1 MHGLQTIK
9 YLNEQKTAEAIM
21 AKHQKV
27 DLSEK
32 QAKDFAQA
40 LAQKATAK

>member
-21 AKHQKV
+21 AKHEKA

-40 LAQKATAK
+40 LAQKTAVK